1 MMGKELVL
9 GIFFMAILIT
19 VAVFQSGA
27 VTSNTE
33 EKHAHCSEG
42 KLSIFLDVYYPGELR
57 ATGYE
62 IKDDKIVLRF
72 HSITSGDLRINF
84 ANFTIPCI
92 PKNLSP
98 NIFEINVDG
107 DTFYPSCRGVLTTPV
122 SSETANSER
131 SVYYIAS
138 PSNLSEIALNEL
150 PEGYSLK
157 GLNSD
162 NETLVIEV
170 SPGGDAN
177 SVIVK
182 SELLGKRSW
191 KKIIYSDGSKDWTGR
206 KSTLGNGECPIL
218 ISPTS

>member
-1 MMGKELVL
+1 MGKELML
-9 GIFFMAILIT
+9 GIFFMAILIA
-19 VAVFQSGA
+19 VAVFQSGS

-33 EKHAHCSEG
+33 ENHALCSEG

-57 ATGYE
+57 AAGYE

-72 HSITSGDLRINF
+72 HSITSGDLRINL

-92 PKNLSP
+92 PRNLSP

-107 DTFYPSCRGVLTTPV
+107 DTFYPSCQGVLTTPV
-122 SSETANSER
+122 SSETADSER
-131 SVYYIAS
+131 SVYYLAS
-138 PSNLSEIALNEL
+138 PYNLSEISLIKL
-150 PEGYSLK
+150 PEGYSLEDLK
-157 GLNSD
+157 LD
-162 NETLVIEV
+162 NGTLIIEV
-170 SPGGDAN
+170 SPGGDAS

-191 KKIIYSDGSKDWTGR
+191 MGIIYSDGSKIWTGR
-206 KSTLGNGECPIL
+206 KSTLGNGECPIW